1 MFPHGS
7 KKDCQQKWK
16 KTLVIRFFWRKETKN
31 VAKKVQVNSEK
42 RDILIFDFFFQNS
55 GYTTESQI
63 QQKLGWQKER
73 TTRSLVSDRFIM
85 SH

>member
-42 RDILIFDFFFQNS
+42 RDILIFDFFFRILDIPLNRKFNKNLAGRKREPQ
-55 GYTTESQI
+55 EV
-63 QQKLGWQKER
+63 W
-73 TTRSLVSDRFIM
+73 
-85 SH
+85 